1 MIAIVRARV
10 AGLAVLAC
18 LVAASGCGGSD
29 HADRAGSAATATPL
43 VRWTEEPASE
53 LAASDGP
60 PAAPCRASQL
70 RRSRAGFTFQA
81 AVVGAT
87 GTVALRNV
95 SETPCRLTGRPTV
108 RFVGAPKA
116 PEQRQVPL
124 PPQPPQFPHVRRPSS
139 WLLSLAP
146 GRSASLAIEWR
157 NWCVPNARAA
167 KGRLIPPKSVRV
179 TLARGRGSLDIPY
192 NAVTGCERPRAP
204 STIRVQ
210 PFQPPSLPRSAPW
223 TSQVLSAKVLTLAGE
238 AKPLH
243 ARRGELLGYSVAIRN
258 AGRATV
264 RFDTCPFAVQMLAP
278 AGAPEAHRLNCGAAH
293 PLAPRA
299 SLRFEMRI
307 RIPATAPLGPNG
319 LFWELDPLGAGGPQ
333 VVSRLFVDG

>member
-1 MIAIVRARV
+1 MIGNLRACV
-10 AGLAVLAC
+10 AVLAVLAA
-18 LVAASGCGGSD
+18 VAGCGGSD
-29 HADRAGSAATATPL
+29 HAGRAGGAAPAPL
-43 VRWTEEPASE
+43 VPWTDEPVAE
-53 LAASDGP
+53 LAAPDGA
-60 PAAPCRASQL
+60 PAAPCGASQL
-70 RRSRAGFTFQA
+70 RSSKGGFTFQA

-87 GTVALRNV
+87 GSVALRNA
-95 SETPCRLTGRPTV
+95 SGAPCRLTGRPTV

-116 PEQRQVPL
+116 PKQRQVSL
-124 PPQPPQFPHVRRPSS
+124 PPQPPQFPRVRRPSS

-167 KGRLIPPKSVRV
+167 KTRLIPPTAARV
-179 TLARGRGSLDIPY
+179 TLAGGRGSLDIPY
-192 NAVTGCERPRAP
+192 NAVTPCEHPRAP

-243 ARRGELLGYSVAIRN
+243 ARRGELLAYSVAIRN
-258 AGRATV
+258 AGHATV
-264 RFDTCPFAVQMLAP
+264 GFDKCPFAVEMLAP
-278 AGAPEAHRLNCGAAH
+278 AGAPEAHRLNCSAAR

-307 RIPATAPLGPNG
+307 RVPAAAPLGPNG

-333 VVSRLFVDG
+333 VVSRLIVDG